1 MGGIRI
7 RMDVSVCFQSICR
20 FCFRA
25 VSVAVVGVSC
35 FSAQASPH
43 PAFEHCRT
51 PEEMQ
56 VRDEYIGNPVRLLA
70 DLESCVKFQIPE
82 WVQQGSTNNEI
93 FEDYVKTQ
101 IGGAVTCISQTD
113 VGKRLLATLTTKMQ
127 LKKNAL
133 EAMRSAL
140 LMVSNETVDKN
151 RDAKVSRFL
160 RVLFHQQFLDSEIG
174 QCIPTIDAV
183 INRVTRESDW
193 EQRSIYVIR
202 DSRSVIDRLNNNDPR
217 LILGPNDVGRMLSE
231 IQQAIDNVD
240 IRISSIRGGVD
251 HAFTCPNGVPS
262 INIDFSKEGQY
273 EGFSCISI
281 PGKSDLTKRNIM
293 LDEILFHELGHA
305 LHWMENR
312 SDIVPS
318 FDVHING
325 GNVSEQLAWLWGN
338 VEEFRNNTGY
348 VLMPQKDMSTSS
360 DTSMRDSSSAM
371 STSTSE
377 GTLIFM
383 DNICTFL
390 YDYQMRRM
398 PRWPYK
404 VVEGRDVTGL
414 AECVYKDHSL
424 YN

>member
-1 MGGIRI
+1 MM
-7 RMDVSVCFQSICR
+7 RMDVSVCFWRMCR
-20 FCFRA
+20 FCFRG
-25 VSVAVVGVSC
+25 VAVAIVGVSC

-51 PEEMQ
+51 PEERQ
-56 VRDEYIGNPVRLLA
+56 VRDGYIKSPVQLLA
-70 DLESCVKFQIPE
+70 EFGSCVKLQVPE
-82 WVQQGSTNNEI
+82 GVQQGSAND
-93 FEDYVKTQ
+93 EDHLKTQ
-101 IGGAVTCISQTD
+101 IRDAVVCISQTD
-113 VGKRLLATLTTKMQ
+113 VGKRLLATLTAKMQ

-133 EAMRSAL
+133 EAMRNAI
-140 LMVSNETVDKN
+140 LMVGNETVDKN

-160 RVLFHQQFLDSEIG
+160 RVLFHQQFVDSEIG
-174 QCIPTIDAV
+174 KCIPTIDAV
-183 INRVTRESDW
+183 INKVTRESDW
-193 EQRSIYVIR
+193 EERAMYVIR
-202 DSRSVIDRLNNNDPR
+202 NSRSAIDRLNNNDPR
-217 LILGPNDVGRMLSE
+217 LILGPNDVDRMLSK

-251 HAFTCPNGVPS
+251 HAFICPNGVPY

-273 EGFSCISI
+273 EGFSCISV
-281 PGKSDLTKRNIM
+281 PGKSDLTKRNIT

-305 LHWMENR
+305 LHWIENC

-318 FDVHING
+318 FDVRING
-325 GNVSEQLAWLWGN
+325 DNVSERLAWLWED

-360 DTSMRDSSSAM
+360 DSSMQDSSSAM

-377 GTLIFM
+377 GTLIFV
-383 DNICTFL
+383 DDICTFL
-390 YDYQMRRM
+390 YDYQMGRM

-404 VVEGRDVTGL
+404 VVEGIDETGL
-414 AECVYKDHSL
+414 AEYIYKDHSL